1 MVTIKTDPLYQLL
14 RDEQIDRFN
23 SEVKAG
29 AAVDLSDADLR
40 NVHLQ
45 GADLRHA
52 NLRGAYLRGA
62 NLKGCDLSGADL
74 TGASIHEA
82 RIGGCLFPANI
93 SAAEIRLSH
102 ELGTRRSRRRTTD
115 GCSPSS
121 SSATRGVESTTTR
134 AGRGRSKR

>member
-23 SEVKAG
+23 AEVKAG
-29 AAVDLSDADLR
+29 ATVDLSDADLR
-40 NVHLQ
+40 NVRLQ

-62 NLKGCDLSGADL
+62 NMRGCDLSDADL

-82 RIGGCLFPANI
+82 HIGGCLFPPNI

-102 ELGTRRSRRRTTD
+102 ELGTRLR
-115 GCSPSS
+115 PN
-121 SSATRGVESTTTR
+121 V
-134 AGRGRSKR
+134 